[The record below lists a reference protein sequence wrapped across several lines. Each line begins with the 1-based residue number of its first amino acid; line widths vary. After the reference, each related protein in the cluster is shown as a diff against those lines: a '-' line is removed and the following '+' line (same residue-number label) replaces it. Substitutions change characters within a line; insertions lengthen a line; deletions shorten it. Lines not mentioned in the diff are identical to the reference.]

1 MLKNSLVLLFLFITV
16 LLSPAHAQ
24 ECRPPAIVANT
35 GAGNMFSPEQEMVLG
50 ELVLQR
56 IQSDY
61 RVIKDPEL
69 QKFLDDIGR
78 RIIRHLPETGLTFT
92 FHIADFPEANAFNLP
107 GGHVYISRKLI
118 AMARNESE
126 LAGIVGHELGHATV
140 HHGAV
145 DYSNWMRQILR
156 ITSVGNRKDIIEKY
170 NLLLENIKTRTV
182 SRKPGHMD
190 NMQLEADRIG
200 LYGMVAAGYDPSA
213 LYDFFDRLT
222 DGKGKGNWFTD
233 LFGSS
238 RPSQVRLR
246 EMQAA
251 INLMPKQC
259 WESRKPNLDE
269 FLKWQVGVVMYRD
282 TGRREELPGLLWK
295 RDLQPKLRSDI
306 NYIAF
311 SADGKLLLAQ
321 DEFGITVIDVG
332 EKKVLFQVPAEDAQN
347 AMFTPDGKYLM
358 FVTDG
363 LRVEKWD
370 LASQKAVEAREL
382 FVYYDCIAHALS
394 PDGKYLACVDRAV
407 TAMIIDARTS
417 EKVWEKKD
425 FYLFDPMSY
434 RLNVM
439 FNGPNFYE
447 DYFDVEFSPDAKSA
461 IFMPRIRNRWDVT
474 SQNFTVAVDIPSF
487 KKMDLSG
494 DLKKAFAGAHA
505 FLDGERVVGMISSD
519 QKESGV
525 FSYPDGKRLKQF
537 TFGSNEIKRTENPD
551 YIVVKPLMQTKLGI
565 LDVRNGTMLAG
576 MNKEDVTLWKNLAA
590 FESAGGTV
598 VIRELTGGKALE
610 GKDIAVIEIPIISVG
625 VPLAASL
632 SNSFGWMAVSSKS
645 RGGLWNLA
653 TGERKLFVRGF
664 RGAVVADDG
673 GALVHFPKMGDT
685 PTSLALLNPHT
696 SEVTP
701 VRETPNRGFYQYGRF
716 VLTRTS
722 LEKQKAPDKDD
733 KFVIAGQ
740 EYFTSLNPLYEKVRY
755 ELRDVLT
762 DQVVWS
768 RDFPKYAAQY
778 TFDKAT
784 GRLIL
789 FWGVRTESGKERL
802 SESPEMKPKIDALG
816 DKEGDYLVE
825 VIDPYAKKSVGLLV
839 VETGK
844 GSFSLT
850 TGRSAG
856 DWLMLYDSADR
867 VLVYSIK
874 EGALKQRFFGQLALV
889 NPVRNL
895 IAIENYPGDITLYDL
910 TTSDSRAKIAING
923 QAVFLHFDLQGNKL
937 FVLNNLQTAYAFDL
951 DKLAA
956 AVAPKP

>member
-1 MLKNSLVLLFLFITV
+1 MLKNSFALLFLCFTVLLF
-16 LLSPAHAQ
+16 PAYAQ

-78 RIIRHLPETGLTFT
+78 RIIKHLPETGLTFT

-118 AMARNESE
+118 ALAKNESE
-126 LAGIVGHELGHATV
+126 LAGIVAHELGHAAV
-140 HHGAV
+140 HHGTI
-145 DYSNWMRQILR
+145 DHSNVMRQLLKI
-156 ITSVGNRKDIIEKY
+156 ISVGDRKDIIEKY
-170 NLLLENIKTRTV
+170 NLMLENIRTKRV
-182 SRKPGHMD
+182 SQKPGHQND
-190 NMQLEADRIG
+190 QQLEADRIG
-200 LYGMVAAGYDPSA
+200 LYAMVAAGYDPAA

-251 INLMPKQC
+251 INVMPKQC
-259 WESRKPNLDE
+259 WESAKPNLDE

-321 DEFGITVIDVG
+321 DEFGISVIDVG
-332 EKKVLFQVPAEDAQN
+332 EKKVLFQVPVENAQN
-347 AMFTPDGKYLM
+347 AMFTPDRKYLM
-358 FVTDG
+358 YVTDG
-363 LRVEKWD
+363 LRVEKWEI
-370 LASQKAVEAREL
+370 ASQKAVEAREL

-394 PDGKYLACVDRAV
+394 PDGKYLACVDRAL
-407 TAMIIDARTS
+407 TAMIIDAKTS
-417 EKVWEKKD
+417 EKMWEKKD
-425 FYLFDPMSY
+425 FYTFGDLEY
-434 RLNVM
+434 RFLTM
-439 FNGPNFYE
+439 FAGPNFYV
-447 DYFDVEFSPDAKSA
+447 DFFKVEFSPDGKSA
-461 IFMPRIRNRWDVT
+461 LFIPRLRDRWDAT
-474 SQNFTVAVDIPSF
+474 GANFTVAVDIPSF
-487 KKMDLSG
+487 KKLDLGG
-494 DLKKAFAGAHA
+494 DLKKTLSGAHA
-505 FLDGERVVGMISSD
+505 FLDGERVVGMVSSD

-525 FSYPDGKRLKQF
+525 FSYPEGKRLKQF
-537 TFGSNEIKRTENPD
+537 TLGANDVKRTENPD
-551 YIVVKPLMQTKLGI
+551 YVVVKPLVQTKLGI
-565 LDVRNGTMLAG
+565 LDVKNGTMLAG

-590 FESAGGTV
+590 FESAAGTV

-610 GKDIAVIEIPIISVG
+610 GKDIAAIEIPIISVG
-625 VPLAASL
+625 VPVAASL
-632 SNSFGWMAVSSKS
+632 SNSFGWMAVSAQS

-673 GALVHFPKMGDT
+673 GALVHFPKMGET
-685 PTSLALLNPHT
+685 PTSLALMNPHT
-696 SEVTP
+696 REVTT
-701 VRETPNRGFYQYGRF
+701 VREAPNRGFSQYGRF

-722 LEKQKAPDKDD
+722 LEKQKEPGKDD
-733 KFVIAGQ
+733 KIVIAGQ
-740 EYFTSLNPLYEKVRY
+740 EYVTSLNPLYEKVRY

-768 RDFPKYAAQY
+768 RDFQKFAPQY
-778 TFDKAT
+778 TFDRAT
-784 GRLIL
+784 GRMIL

-802 SESPEMKPKIDALG
+802 SESPEMKPKIAALG

-874 EGALKQRFFGQLALV
+874 EGALKQRFFGQFALV

-895 IAIENYPGDITLYDL
+895 IAIENYPGEVNIYDL
-910 TTSDSRAKIAING
+910 ATGDSRAKISING
-923 QAVFLHFDLQGNKL
+923 DAVFLHFDLQGNKL
-937 FVLNNLQTAYAFDL
+937 FVLNNLQTAYTFDL
-951 DKLAA
+951 NKMA
-956 AVAPKP
+956 AVTSKP